1 MEYKSDLIKNNSKS
15 IFRLVL
21 GIFCCMIS
29 ILWITAR
36 LVDNELIRLF
46 DWFYAGFFTFI
57 GLTHIFTGLGISIER
72 FFGKA
77 FVHINPEMIHIKPGV
92 FEKEYKIDW
101 QEIKSIEYKSV
112 DFTIQKL
119 DNSFLFLPISKLDY
133 SYVTGIR
140 DIIFK
145 LAESKNI
152 KCNIQ

>member
-1 MEYKSDLIKNNSKS
+1 MEYKTDLFKYNSKS
-15 IFRLVL
+15 IFRLIL
-21 GIFCCMIS
+21 GISSCLIS
-29 ILWITAR
+29 ILWIIAR

-46 DWFYAGFFTFI
+46 DWFYFVMFNLI
-57 GLTHIFTGLGISIER
+57 GLPHIFAGLGISIES

-77 FVHINPEMIHIKPGV
+77 FVHIDKEMIDIKLGA
-92 FEKEYKIDW
+92 FEKEFKIDW
-101 QEIKSIEYKSV
+101 QEIKSIECKSG

-119 DNSFLFLPISKLDY
+119 DNSSVFFPISKLDY
-133 SYVTGIR
+133 SNVIGIR